1 MAKLQFNA
9 YRDILKNRNFLLFW
23 SGFTLS
29 SVGDSLTRVALT
41 WFVFEE
47 TNSPQALGI
56 LTIAYTAPI
65 LIGGF
70 IAGPLLDR
78 FSPRRVMVV
87 DNLIRGLSFAALPF
101 LHALGLLEIWH
112 VYVFAAIYGSLM
124 MVSLAGGPTLIP
136 SLVNRD
142 QLETANAMETLS
154 FTLSNVIGP
163 PLAGLLIV
171 WIGTANIIILDAIS
185 YFLFAFMLIGIS
197 AAQSPHTAVENK
209 SDSLSLMS
217 AVRLMI
223 ANKILL
229 STTLM
234 FMAFNVGLGALT
246 VFLPLVSDRI
256 APGSSQVFG
265 ALLGALALGEV
276 LSAGLAGS
284 LRMNLRLGVR
294 IALAQMLSGLSLAL
308 LVLQASFWAAA
319 SGLFLLGLFS
329 APLTIWAQTLRMR
342 IIPVEMRGR
351 TFALLRTLM
360 QGATP
365 LGGAL
370 AGFLLPV
377 IGMQLMIGLSSVVI
391 SAPGLVGMQVSELKE
406 ADHQ

>member
-1 MAKLQFNA
+1 MAKLQFNS
-9 YRDILKNRNFLLFW
+9 YRDIFRNRNFFLFW

-29 SVGDSLTRVALT
+29 SIGDSLTRVALT
-41 WFVFEE
+41 WFVFEQ
-47 TNSPQALGI
+47 TKSAQALGI

-70 IAGPLLDR
+70 VAGPLLDR
-78 FSPRRVMVV
+78 LSAARVMII
-87 DNLIRGLSFAALPF
+87 DNLVRGLTFAALPI
-101 LHALGLLEIWH
+101 LQALNLLEIWH

-124 MVSLAGGPTLIP
+124 MISLAGVPTLIP
-136 SLVNRD
+136 SIVRKD
-142 QLETANAMETLS
+142 QLETANALETLS
-154 FTLSNVIGP
+154 FTLSNVVGP

-171 WIGTANIIILDAIS
+171 WIGTANVVILDALS
-185 YFLFAFMLIGIS
+185 YFIFAFLLLGVSMNRTSQSIS
-197 AAQSPHTAVENK
+197 EEN
-209 SDSLSLMS
+209 DPFSLSS

-223 ANKILL
+223 DNKILL

-256 APGSSQVFG
+256 GPGSSEIFG

-276 LSAGLAGS
+276 LSAWLAGS
-284 LRMNLRLGVR
+284 LHLKMGLGAR
-294 IALAQMLSGLSLAL
+294 IALAQILSGVSLAL
-308 LVLQASFWAAA
+308 LIMESTFWAVA
-319 SGLFLLGLFS
+319 SGLFLLGFFS
-329 APLTIWAQTLRMR
+329 APLTIWAQTLRMQ

-377 IGMQLMIGLSSVVI
+377 MGMQMMIGLSSIVI
-391 SAPGLVGMQVSELKE
+391 GGPGLVGMQIKELMKAGSE
-406 ADHQ
+406 

>member
-1 MAKLQFNA
+1 MATLQFNS
-9 YRDILKNRNFLLFW
+9 YREIFRNTDFFLFW

-29 SVGDSLTRVALT
+29 SIGDSLTRVALT
-41 WFVFEE
+41 WLVFEQ
-47 TNSPQALGI
+47 TKSAQALGM

-78 FSPRRVMVV
+78 FSARRVMII
-87 DNLIRGLSFAALPF
+87 DNLIRGVTFAALP
-101 LHALGLLEIWH
+101 LLQALDLLQIWH
-112 VYVFAAIYGSLM
+112 VYIFAAIYGSLM
-124 MVSLAGGPTLIP
+124 MISLAGGPTLIP
-136 SLVNRD
+136 SLVKKD
-142 QLETANAMETLS
+142 QLETANALETLS
-154 FTLSNVIGP
+154 FTLSSVIGP

-171 WIGTANIIILDAIS
+171 WIGTANVVILDALS
-185 YFLFAFMLIGIS
+185 YFIFAFMVLGIS
-197 AAQSPHTAVENK
+197 VNETGQSNVEDEKVSFSLQAAI
-209 SDSLSLMS
+209 
-217 AVRLMI
+217 RLMI
-223 ANKILL
+223 DNKILL

-256 APGSSQVFG
+256 APGSSEMFG

-276 LSAGLAGS
+276 LSAWLAGS
-284 LRMNLRLGVR
+284 LHLKMGLGAR
-294 IALAQMLSGLSLAL
+294 IALAQILSGLSLTL
-308 LVLQASFWAAA
+308 LLMGSSFWAVA
-319 SGLFLLGLFS
+319 SGLFLLGFFS
-329 APLTIWAQTLRMR
+329 APLTIWAQTLRMQ
-342 IIPVEMRGR
+342 IIPVGMRGR

-377 IGMQLMIGLSSVVI
+377 TGMQMMIGLSSLVI
-391 SAPGLVGMQVSELKE
+391 GGPGLAGTQIKELMKAGGE
-406 ADHQ
+406 

>member
-185 YFLFAFMLIGIS
+185 YFLFAFMLMGIS

-284 LRMNLRLGVR
+284 LRMNLSLGVR

-319 SGLFLLGLFS
+319 SGLFLLGFFS

>member
-29 SVGDSLTRVALT
+29 SVGDSLTRVALI

-65 LIGGF
+65 LMGGF

-185 YFLFAFMLIGIS
+185 YFLFAFMLMGIS
-197 AAQSPHTAVENK
+197 TAQSPHTAVENK

>member
-29 SVGDSLTRVALT
+29 SVGDSLTRVALI

-65 LIGGF
+65 LMGGF

-391 SAPGLVGMQVSELKE
+391 SAPGLVGMQISELKE

>member
-65 LIGGF
+65 LMGGF

-284 LRMNLRLGVR
+284 LRMNISLGVR

-319 SGLFLLGLFS
+319 SGLFLLGFFS

>member
-65 LIGGF
+65 LMGGF

-185 YFLFAFMLIGIS
+185 YFLFAFMLMGIS

-223 ANKILL
+223 ADKILL

-319 SGLFLLGLFS
+319 SGLFLLGFFS

>member
-65 LIGGF
+65 LMGGF

-223 ANKILL
+223 ADKILL

-284 LRMNLRLGVR
+284 LRMNISLGVR

-319 SGLFLLGLFS
+319 SGLFLLGFFS

-391 SAPGLVGMQVSELKE
+391 SAPGLVGMQISELKE